1 MLGQCGS
8 IAQNNQF
15 HTGTGDGYVH
25 AAQVVKKTNLTVFIG
40 TYQTDKNHVTLLPL
54 KAIHRI
60 DGNQGTIGLEK
71 SIFPYQT

>member
-25 AAQVVKKTNLTVFIG
+25 TAQVIEEANLTVFIG
-40 TYQTDKNHVTLLPL
+40 THQTDKNHVTLLPL

-60 DGNQGTIGLEK
+60 DGNQGAIRLEK
-71 SIFPYQT
+71 ASFLTS